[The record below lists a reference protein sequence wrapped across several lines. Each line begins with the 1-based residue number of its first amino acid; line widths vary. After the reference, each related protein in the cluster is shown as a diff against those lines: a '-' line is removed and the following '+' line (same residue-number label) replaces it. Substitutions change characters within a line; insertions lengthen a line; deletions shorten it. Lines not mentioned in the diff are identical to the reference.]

1 MDHQQQG
8 KIKHTN
14 RMKSKRIMGISQDR
28 SPKQEG
34 KGGRR
39 KKKRWKDTVKNND
52 KSIELK
58 QK

>member
-39 KKKRWKDTVKNND
+39 KKKKMEGYCK
-52 KSIELK
+52 E
-58 QK
+58 Q